1 MIYDLH
7 YSKINC
13 CLSSHSPLAPFI
25 IAEHVKL
32 RGEGKY
38 NLNAVKEIKVTESYL
53 ALDMKDKG
61 CQDVEP
67 LEECTSR
74 HYIDMLLNQCG
85 CLPLRTIISKK
96 VHTSILFKQSINTFS
111 FRTPCVLQKNFNVL
125 TI

>member
-1 MIYDLH
+1 MKLLKGLICYD
-7 YSKINC
+7 
-13 CLSSHSPLAPFI
+13 I
-25 IAEHVKL
+25 IIISEPVKL
-32 RGEGKY
+32 VGEGKY
-38 NLNAVKEIKVTESYL
+38 NLNAVKEIKVTASYL
-53 ALDMKDKG
+53 DLDMEDKG

-74 HYIDMLLNQCG
+74 HYIDMLLNHCG